1 VVVLIGVPLP
11 VLVAARATV
20 GRGPRVPA
28 P

>member
-1 VVVLIGVPLP
+1 VLIGVPLP